1 MDINN
6 TRNQLLEEAK
16 ASPNLLSDLAG
27 LESYIAE
34 SYNNRSFIEL
44 LQNADDANSTKFK
57 IIKDDE
63 FLYVA
68 NNGRTFNA
76 KDVESLCRSASS
88 NKKRGENI
96 GYRGIGFKAVVGFAK
111 EIHIIS
117 SDLEFTFSKVRTQN
131 EIPNATRVPL
141 IRIPHQIIEKDK
153 SLINSNVENLINDGF
168 TTVFVFTGVT
178 ANDIESEYESF
189 DYKSLL
195 FLKNIETTEISI
207 TKYSLTHIDKLVI
220 SENEIKLKINNNGN
234 LTEWL
239 VSNYQNTALA
249 FQIEDDF
256 PIRINQEAAFVY
268 SFLPTEDLT
277 GLGVIV
283 NGDFST
289 DPSRKHLIYDIET
302 NATIK
307 IIAIQI
313 ITLIEKNLSSNKSE
327 NIRIIKALIP
337 YADPR
342 MIGFKKTSFEKLLL
356 EQIKNVNSDF
366 FENLMLPPNWLNT
379 KDYNIIAKSNGN
391 LVIEASFL
399 DIDGLIPLLK
409 YLGAKEASFEAL
421 KTKINV
427 SEISILGCVQI
438 TKYIFTSILSIKN
451 DNFILSVS
459 ELKIVLHNK
468 KRYSFKEILSENLKI
483 DESYIYLLI
492 ENGLTEF
499 DIKQAFKKILPNYN
513 ENLIINKNDS
523 EIKLDSLAK
532 NIIVSKDNWYDN
544 SKEVSIDKIKYGI
557 KRWRTAEEVT
567 LEILNLNGFNLQ
579 DVSKQNIGYDL
590 DGFDPNGNEIHI
602 EVKSITLPGQKFK
615 LTNNEVGVAQEK
627 QKKFYI
633 AVVRQTED
641 FFEIAM
647 ISDPI
652 KNLVLNRQCVQW
664 IWECS
669 DYEYKP
675 KRFEI

>member
-6 TRNQLLEEAK
+6 IRIQLLDEAK
-16 ASPNLLSDLAG
+16 SSPNLLSDLAG
-27 LESYIAE
+27 LETYIAE

-44 LQNADDANSTKFK
+44 LQNADDATSTKFK
-57 IIKDDE
+57 IIKEND

-88 NKKRGENI
+88 TKTRGENI
-96 GYRGIGFKAVVGFAK
+96 GYRGIGFKSVVGFAK

-117 SDLEFTFSKVRTQN
+117 GDLEITFSKERTKN

-141 IRIPHQIIEKDK
+141 IRIPHSIIEKDK
-153 SLINSNVENLINDGF
+153 SLIAANVEKLINDGF

-178 ANDIESEYESF
+178 ANEIESEYESF

-195 FLKNIETTEISI
+195 FLNNVVTTEISI
-207 TKYSLTHIDKLVI
+207 SNNSLTHIDKTII
-220 SENEIKLKINNNGN
+220 SESETKLKIKNNGN
-234 LTEWL
+234 QTEWL
-239 VSNYQNTALA
+239 VSNYKKTAIA
-249 FQIEDDF
+249 FQIEEDF
-256 PIRINQEAAFVY
+256 PTRINQADAFVY
-268 SFLPTEDLT
+268 SFLPTEDVT

-289 DPSRKHLIYDIET
+289 DPSRKHLIYDDET

-307 IIAIQI
+307 NIATQI
-313 ITLIEKNLSSNKSE
+313 INLIEKNLSGTKAE
-327 NIRIIKALIP
+327 NTRIIKALVP

-342 MIGFKKTSFEKLLL
+342 MISFKKTSFEKLLL
-356 EQIKNVNSDF
+356 EQVKNVNSGF
-366 FENLMLPPNWLNT
+366 FEKLMLPPNWLNP
-379 KDYNIIAKSNGN
+379 KDYNMIAKSNGN
-391 LVIEASFL
+391 LVIGSSFL
-399 DIDGLIPLLK
+399 NIDGLISFLK
-409 YLGAKEASFEAL
+409 FLGAKEASFETL
-421 KTKINV
+421 KTKIND

-438 TKYIFTSILSIKN
+438 SKYIFTSILSINN

-459 ELKIVLHNK
+459 DLKIVLHDK
-468 KRYSFKEILSENLKI
+468 KRFSFKEILSENLLI
-483 DESYIYLLI
+483 DDSYISSLI

-499 DIKQAFKKILPNYN
+499 DIKQAFKKLLPNYSG
-513 ENLIINKNDS
+513 NLILDKNNS
-523 EIKLDSLAK
+523 NTKLDSNAQ
-532 NIIVSKDNWYDN
+532 NVTIPTDNWYNN
-544 SKEVSIDKIKYGI
+544 SKEISTEKTKYGI
-557 KRWRTAEEVT
+557 KRWRTAEEIT

-590 DGFDPNGNEIHI
+590 DGFDPNGQEIHI

-615 LTNNEVGVAQEK
+615 LTNNEIGVAQEK
-627 QKKFYI
+627 QKKFYVAI
-633 AVVRQTED
+633 VRQTD
-641 FFEIAM
+641 TFFEIAM

-652 KNLVLNRQCVQW
+652 NNLILNRQCVQW

-669 DYEYKP
+669 EYEYNP
-675 KRFEI
+675 RRFEL

>member
-6 TRNQLLEEAK
+6 IRIQLLDEAK
-16 ASPNLLSDLAG
+16 SSPNLLSDLAG
-27 LESYIAE
+27 LETYIAE

-44 LQNADDANSTKFK
+44 LQNADDATSTKFK
-57 IIKDDE
+57 IIKEND

-88 NKKRGENI
+88 TKTRGENI
-96 GYRGIGFKAVVGFAK
+96 GYRGIGFKSVVGFAK

-117 SDLEFTFSKVRTQN
+117 GDLEITFSKERTKN

-141 IRIPHQIIEKDK
+141 IRIPHSIIEKDK
-153 SLINSNVENLINDGF
+153 SLIAANVEKLINDGF

-178 ANDIESEYESF
+178 ANEIESEYESF

-195 FLKNIETTEISI
+195 FLNNVVTTEISI
-207 TKYSLTHIDKLVI
+207 SNNSLTHIDKTII
-220 SENEIKLKINNNGN
+220 SESETKLKIKNNGN
-234 LTEWL
+234 QTEWL
-239 VSNYQNTALA
+239 VSNYKKTAIA
-249 FQIEDDF
+249 FQIEEDF
-256 PIRINQEAAFVY
+256 PTRINQADAFVY
-268 SFLPTEDLT
+268 SFLPTEDVT

-289 DPSRKHLIYDIET
+289 DPSRKHLIYDDET

-307 IIAIQI
+307 NIATQI
-313 ITLIEKNLSSNKSE
+313 INLIEKNLSGTKAE
-327 NIRIIKALIP
+327 NTRIIKALVP

-342 MIGFKKTSFEKLLL
+342 MISFKKTSFEKLLL
-356 EQIKNVNSDF
+356 EQVKNVNSGF
-366 FENLMLPPNWLNT
+366 FEKLMLPPNWLNP
-379 KDYNIIAKSNGN
+379 KDYNMIAKSNGN
-391 LVIEASFL
+391 LVIGSSFL
-399 DIDGLIPLLK
+399 NIDGLISFLK
-409 YLGAKEASFEAL
+409 FLGAKEASFETL
-421 KTKINV
+421 KTKIND

-438 TKYIFTSILSIKN
+438 SKYIFTSILSINN

-459 ELKIVLHNK
+459 DLKIVLHDK
-468 KRYSFKEILSENLKI
+468 KRFSFKEILSENLLI
-483 DESYIYLLI
+483 DDSYISSLI

-499 DIKQAFKKILPNYN
+499 DIKQAFKKLLPNYSG
-513 ENLIINKNDS
+513 NLILDKNNS
-523 EIKLDSLAK
+523 NTKLDSNAQ
-532 NIIVSKDNWYDN
+532 NVTIPTDNWYNN
-544 SKEVSIDKIKYGI
+544 SKEISTEKTKYGI
-557 KRWRTAEEVT
+557 KRWRTAEEIT

-590 DGFDPNGNEIHI
+590 DGFDPNGEEIHI

-615 LTNNEVGVAQEK
+615 LTNNEIGVAQEK
-627 QKKFYI
+627 QKKFYVAI
-633 AVVRQTED
+633 VRQTD
-641 FFEIAM
+641 TFFEIAM

-652 KNLVLNRQCVQW
+652 NNLILNRQCVQW

-669 DYEYKP
+669 EYEYNP
-675 KRFEI
+675 RRFEL